1 MNEFFC
7 FPEAADTAGGDAEGD
22 GSRLS
27 VGRRR
32 GTGEHSQDREDVLVS
47 PAISPVPWAR
57 DVPSGVGL
65 RRTAMNTSDS
75 SSPLQISSGRQC
87 VTLQVPSFRFPIKR
101 HGSSASLTSDNE
113 DQETEPTKE
122 NLHRRGR
129 RAAIYNSKNF
139 IGDAKSPDRSPNESG
154 GEDNEEDGKRR
165 RSSLELSVEV
175 LPRVDILKEKSKKIL
190 KKQNTVADLTQKTL
204 QSFATFDE
212 NSKKRGSGMS
222 ILKLIDKKRNK
233 GRDSGA
239 ELHDILAALKP
250 SEFRDTYLMSFKNLH
265 WKDLFDKPD
274 LESEAACAARSK
286 EASSSPSRVDS
297 RFADLPEKERLRRE
311 AVWELFKSELVFLI
325 DYLMVLKHCF
335 LEPLKKLQ
343 VDGHLMFVEP
353 EDLFGNI
360 DELCYVSY
368 TFSRDLISTLCK
380 EAKRGQF
387 GTTSGLL
394 KAFKRWSLSSK
405 DGEVFHNYCLNYH
418 CAITYLEILRRQEQ
432 FSEFEKRCEVD
443 PRCHRLQIT
452 DLLVAPMQHCTKM
465 PLLLAQIRK
474 YTSEDCNKAM
484 LTESLKRVENSL
496 KSLEDKL
503 KWLRNF
509 ERLQNIQQQ
518 LIWPP
523 ITELETKAFIPD
535 FLKSSLSCQPCE
547 KLIANPKRQLIHEG
561 LLSLVETNRSTEV
574 YCFLFDDILLL
585 TKVKKPPKKRSV
597 NESSSVYSMSPT
609 DGALFVV
616 YRQPIALDRFSIHD
630 IGYVEAN
637 ANGLKHAFV
646 LIHISRFQQIIGVY
660 TLQSA
665 GDQQKLAWLDSLR
678 QSQQRFQEK
687 LKCKLAMT
695 VAANSPRTNTHR
707 RLMSKMQRMQMREQQ
722 RQRHQQQQ
730 QPARRRSGG
739 SGKDVPISASAS
751 KAGIESSN
759 CEDINEEDENEDDA
773 KTDLL
778 DDDDDDDYE
787 DDDDADDA
795 TGDDVD
801 EDEGDDESDGAAA
814 LSTEDV
820 VRHRKHRQRLSL
832 SPATAATSR
841 GESARAKRRTASL
854 MTVGAAAG
862 SGISGSSIG
871 QHRRRPGQ
879 AAKQQQKQLAASD
892 RILEAIED
900 DDADLSYIVKV
911 NAPFSPPLS
920 PTLHTMEGVSVVI
933 DPGVGSIGKRGQRI
947 NRPLSP
953 RQQQQQPQGPNQ
965 YQQLQL
971 PNKFLDMNMSSPSR
985 SKQPIKQR
993 VQQQEQQQRQSLS
1006 PDLATKDRAGKAD
1019 SCCSG
1024 KHLLTLDIEQLRPR
1038 SSSDVREIDM
1048 SPDDSE
1054 SPVGASHQERSASV
1068 GVINSELGIGRQ
1080 LSIIDEDQLDL
1091 PSAVATAL
1099 KEQQQQ
1105 QRKRVD

>member
-1 MNEFFC
+1 
-7 FPEAADTAGGDAEGD
+7 P
-22 GSRLS
+22 
-27 VGRRR
+27 
-32 GTGEHSQDREDVLVS
+32 Q
-47 PAISPVPWAR
+47 
-57 DVPSGVGL
+57 
-65 RRTAMNTSDS
+65 
-75 SSPLQISSGRQC
+75 
-87 VTLQVPSFRFPIKR
+87 
-101 HGSSASLTSDNE
+101 
-113 DQETEPTKE
+113 
-122 NLHRRGR
+122 
-129 RAAIYNSKNF
+129 NF

-239 ELHDILAALKP
+239 ELHDIFSRP
-250 SEFRDTYLMSFKNLH
+250 ETNLH

-360 DELCYVSY
+360 DELCY
-368 TFSRDLISTLCK
+368 
-380 EAKRGQF
+380 
-387 GTTSGLL
+387 
-394 KAFKRWSLSSK
+394 
-405 DGEVFHNYCLNYH
+405 
-418 CAITYLEILRRQEQ
+418 
-432 FSEFEKRCEVD
+432 RCEVD

-547 KLIANPKRQLIHEG
+547 KLIAQSESDNSFTRDCSA
-561 LLSLVETNRSTEV
+561 SLTNRSTEV

-801 EDEGDDESDGAAA
+801 EDEGDDESDGPAA

-820 VRHRKHRQRLSL
+820 VRHRKHRQ
-832 SPATAATSR
+832 
-841 GESARAKRRTASL
+841 
-854 MTVGAAAG
+854 
-862 SGISGSSIG
+862 
-871 QHRRRPGQ
+871 
-879 AAKQQQKQLAASD
+879 
-892 RILEAIED
+892 
-900 DDADLSYIVKV
+900 
-911 NAPFSPPLS
+911 
-920 PTLHTMEGVSVVI
+920 
-933 DPGVGSIGKRGQRI
+933 
-947 NRPLSP
+947 
-953 RQQQQQPQGPNQ
+953 
-965 YQQLQL
+965 
-971 PNKFLDMNMSSPSR
+971 
-985 SKQPIKQR
+985 
-993 VQQQEQQQRQSLS
+993 
-1006 PDLATKDRAGKAD
+1006 
-1019 SCCSG
+1019 
-1024 KHLLTLDIEQLRPR
+1024 
-1038 SSSDVREIDM
+1038 
-1048 SPDDSE
+1048 
-1054 SPVGASHQERSASV
+1054 
-1068 GVINSELGIGRQ
+1068 
-1080 LSIIDEDQLDL
+1080 
-1091 PSAVATAL
+1091 
-1099 KEQQQQ
+1099 
-1105 QRKRVD
+1105 